1 MLNME
6 FWAKVNKSMTDEER
20 SAFNEWK
27 SKLWHFA
34 DRIRDESRRSS
45 ASIAFS
51 FDANVL
57 MQAIN
62 EVPHLT
68 SSQTP
73 QKEAREV
80 TVEFLKQ
87 ILEEMESNWHCIDS
101 EWGPAK
107 GGLEQEIADG
117 HEPVIKELRKIISG
131 ENHV

>member
-1 MLNME
+1 MENFAAIDNLNRLR
-6 FWAKVNKSMTDEER
+6 SM
-20 SAFNEWK
+20 SK
-27 SKLWHFA
+27 SKA
-34 DRIRDESRRSS
+34 GTSG
-45 ASIAFS
+45 FS
-51 FDANVL
+51 TLDLLALKMAVDICEL
-57 MQAIN
+57 
-62 EVPHLT
+62 HLT
-68 SSQTP
+68 K
-73 QKEAREV
+73 KETREV